1 MIMLFL
7 NKIQRKIQKEK
18 IHEFFERAYL
28 KGLDRKKPYLIK
40 PLFQHTWRDEI
51 KTDFWDFVYYELE
64 RCAYEEIC
72 PVDYVKEIISYL
84 PDINHRYE
92 YSKNLLFIF
101 AKQPKIVL
109 ALIKAGI
116 DINAQDTFENNAL
129 HFANYE
135 VSKILIDAGIDIHN
149 CNTEG
154 LNAIYSVYNCP
165 QKIALLIEKGVS
177 FFPENKHAYQCIF
190 LFTSKE
196 SAQYLLDIKI
206 DLIPVLRKFEF
217 LNTMN
222 SESRKVVYNYLF
234 NENNLF
240 TLFKKEEQI
249 NRLVD
254 IVDSYE
260 DYQNVLLANKIK
272 EFVAMTRID
281 TEKEELNKR
290 VQTSTSIKQA
300 RI

>member
-1 MIMLFL
+1 MIRLFL
-7 NKIQRKIQKEK
+7 NKIQRKRQKEK
-18 IHEFFERAYL
+18 SCEFFERAYL
-28 KGLDRKKPYLIK
+28 DAFDRKKPYLIK

-135 VSKILIDAGIDIHN
+135 VSKILIDAGIDIHH
-149 CNTEG
+149 CNKEG
-154 LNAIYSVYNCP
+154 LNAIYSFHNCP
-165 QKIALLIEKGVS
+165 KKLDLLIKNEVS
-177 FFPENKHAYQCIF
+177 FFPENKYAYQCIF

-196 SAQYLLDIKI
+196 SAQYLLDINI
-206 DLIPVLRKFEF
+206 DLIPVLKKFEF
-217 LNTMN
+217 LNTLN
-222 SESRKVVYNYLF
+222 PESREVVYNYLLDDD
-234 NENNLF
+234 NLF
-240 TLFKKEEQI
+240 KLFKKEEQI
-249 NRLVD
+249 NQLID

-272 EFVAMTRID
+272 EFVAMKRID